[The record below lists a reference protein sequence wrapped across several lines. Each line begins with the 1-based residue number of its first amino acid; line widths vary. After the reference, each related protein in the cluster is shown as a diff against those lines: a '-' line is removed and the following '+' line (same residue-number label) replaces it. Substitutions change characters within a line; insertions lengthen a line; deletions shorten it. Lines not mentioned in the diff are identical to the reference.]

1 MLRTTHLAATA
12 LLACA
17 CSLDGA
23 GEAALALEDGTPE
36 ADGVLAM
43 LNDAGTTLTVLDD
56 DASLDRRAA
65 TNIIAHR
72 NGADGLFGSSDDD
85 PIDTIIELDAISY
98 VGDSAIARLNNY
110 AVTTGWVEPDADV
123 IGVWDDVPFSAAEID
138 AVLSLVN
145 SVRLPTL
152 DVEVALDSRA
162 AANIIA
168 AQPLASMD
176 ELSACGYV
184 GQSAMAKLKSYAIDN
199 GYGDGGDSAEPV
211 PVSITAL
218 MMNLETSGTSSEYYG
233 RRVTLSRAMV
243 TSGPSSSAAGSIWFY
258 VADPWVGNTAQ
269 LKVYIPA
276 SAAFDTDFL
285 SIFDDVSLTATL
297 TSYNSSFQLQLDDAS
312 LHALALRK
320 SGLAYDAYQTIQ
332 AAWHSTSANPEGVVR
347 LLSSYGYTYM
357 VPLPLF
363 LDHPMWNGNPPE
375 PPRDSGNEQ
384 DHAWNNA
391 AQQALDAW
399 RL

>member
-1 MLRTTHLAATA
+1 MVRIAHLAAAT

-23 GEAALALEDGTPE
+23 GQAALALEDGTPE

-43 LNDAGTTLTVLDD
+43 INDAGTTLTVLDI
-56 DASLDRRAA
+56 DASLNKRAA
-65 TNIIAHR
+65 TNIINHR
-72 NGADGLFGSSDDD
+72 NGADGLFGSADDD
-85 PIDTIIELDAISY
+85 IIDTIVELDAISY
-98 VGDSAIARLNNY
+98 VGDSAIQSLYDY

-145 SVRLPTL
+145 SVREPTL
-152 DVEVALDSRA
+152 DVEVGLDSRA
-162 AANIIA
+162 ARNIVA

-184 GQSAMAKLKSYAIDN
+184 GKTAMQKLKAYAIDN
-199 GYGDGGDSAEPV
+199 GYGDGGESAEPV
-211 PVSITAL
+211 AVSITAL
-218 MMNLETSGTSSEYYG
+218 VMDAEANGTNSEYYG
-233 RRVTLSRAMV
+233 HRVTISRAMV
-243 TSGPSSSAAGSIWFY
+243 TSGPSSSSTGSVWFY

-276 SAAFDTDFL
+276 SAGFDTSFL
-285 SIFDDVSLTATL
+285 SIFDDVSLTATF
-297 TSYNSSFQLQLDDAS
+297 TNYNSSLQLQLDDPS

-320 SGLAYDAYQTIQ
+320 SGLAYDGYATVQ

-347 LLSSYGYTYM
+347 VVSSYGYTYM
-357 VPLPLF
+357 VPLPIF
-363 LDHPMWNGNPPE
+363 LDHPMWGGNPPA

-384 DHAWNNA
+384 DHAWNSA

-399 RL
+399 L